1 MRTARIIE
9 DGAAYYHVMT
19 RVVDRRRVFAETWL
33 LEAVRRIMRAVEG
46 FSGARILTYC
56 IMGNH
61 LHVLLHVPERQYV
74 ADDEFLRR
82 LGLLYSN
89 RIFLD
94 NMAAQ
99 LATLRGGGLNAE
111 AEALKEEY
119 VYRMYSLPEFM
130 KTLKQRI
137 SVFYNRKHRRKGTL
151 WEERY
156 KSILI
161 EGSEGALSATAAYI
175 DLNPVRAG
183 IVKDPKDYRFCGYG
197 EAVGG
202 SKVARA
208 GILVA
213 FGEEGG
219 WDEVGGRYRQ
229 LLYVIGE
236 KKAGEGGK
244 EASRAGFSGAAVEA
258 VMEAKGRLSLPEI
271 LRCRVR
277 YFTDGAILGSR
288 IFVESAFR
296 RHRGHFSAK
305 REHGARAMKGGDW
318 GDLFTA
324 RQLRLDV
331 IGVPAA
337 PA

>member
-1 MRTARIIE
+1 MRTARIVE
-9 DGAAYYHVMT
+9 EGAAYYHVMT
-19 RVVDRRRVFAETWL
+19 RVVDRRLVFTEAWL

-46 FSGARILTYC
+46 FSGVRILSYC

-61 LHVLLHVPERQYV
+61 LHVLLHIPERQYV
-74 ADDEFLRR
+74 ADDEFIRR

-89 RIFLD
+89 RTFVETV
-94 NMAAQ
+94 AAQ
-99 LATLRGGGLNAE
+99 LAKLRADGLDAQVE
-111 AEALKEEY
+111 SIKEDY

-137 SVFYNRKHRRKGTL
+137 SIFYNRKHLRKGTL

-161 EGSEGALSATAAYI
+161 EGSVGALSATAAYI

-183 IVKDPKDYRFCGYG
+183 IVKDPLNYRFCGYG

-208 GILVA
+208 GIMTA
-213 FGEEGG
+213 FGEAGG
-219 WDEVGGRYRQ
+219 WDEISGRYRQ

-236 KKAGEGGK
+236 KNAGAGGK
-244 EASRAGFSGAAVEA
+244 HACRAGFSEAAVEA
-258 VMEAKGRLSLPEI
+258 VMTAKGRLSLPEI

-288 IFVESAFR
+288 IFVEAAFR
-296 RHRGHFSAK
+296 RHRSHFSAK
-305 REHGARAMKGGDW
+305 REDGARAMNGGDW

-331 IGVPAA
+331 IGVPPV